1 MGRTSDAEERLRTA
15 AHDLMAVR
23 GYAAVGVAEVCRQAG
38 VQKGSF
44 YHFYDSKQTL
54 TLSVVDAHWDL
65 QRQSWQDLLTG
76 PQPALTR
83 LQRLL
88 QAQAEAQQRS
98 QADAGAVQG
107 CLLANL
113 ALELSTQDETV
124 TARLNDVFDE
134 QIDRIHTV
142 LQEAAAEGAM
152 AAEDATRDVAR
163 AVVAQL
169 EGLVLFAKMR
179 NDPAVLDDLWPQVR
193 RLLGAHAPGRPTAAE
208 AASPMRHR

>member
-1 MGRTSDAEERLRTA
+1 MGRTSNAEERLRAA
-15 AHDLMAVR
+15 AHELMATR

-54 TLSVVDAHWDL
+54 TLSVVDEHWSV

-83 LQRLL
+83 LRRLL
-88 QAQAEAQQRS
+88 EAQAEAQQRS
-98 QADAGAVQG
+98 QAEAGAVQG

-134 QIDRIHTV
+134 QIDLVHVV
-142 LQEAAAEGAM
+142 LQEAAADGSVVAD
-152 AAEDATRDVAR
+152 DATREVAR

-179 NDPAVLDDLWPQVR
+179 NDPAVLDDLWPQVH
-193 RLLGAHAPGRPTAAE
+193 RLLRA
-208 AASPMRHR
+208 RHTGNG